1 MRPVLYDAQPL
12 MRYLFFILCA
22 ALLTLAAPA
31 RAELVSGVS
40 VVVND
45 AVITYSEIE
54 RAMEPKVQLAAK
66 LYANDRAAFEAEV
79 NKLRDQQLEQLIERK
94 LILHEFVSAGYAT
107 NVVESFIDDQIRTD
121 IQKNYYGD
129 RARLIQTLHAE
140 GMTYEMFRRQERE
153 DFIIRYMVY
162 QNVSAPKKVLISPLK
177 IEQYYGNH
185 KDEFKVDDEVKV
197 RMIVIP
203 DQTDAPGEARK
214 IATEILAKIDS
225 GVPFKEMASVYSA
238 GSQRA
243 EGGDRGWVD
252 RKFFRPELADAV
264 FSLKP
269 GQHSGIIEVA
279 GSCYLMMVED
289 ARIAHVK
296 PLTEVRADIER
307 TLKDQENSR
316 LRDQW
321 INRLKKKSF
330 IEYY

>member
-1 MRPVLYDAQPL
+1 
-12 MRYLFFILCA
+12 MRYSSFITWGIVVF
-22 ALLTLAAPA
+22 LTIAA

-45 AVITYSEIE
+45 AVITQNEIE
-54 RAMEPKVQLAAK
+54 MAVAPRAALAAK
-66 LYANDRAAFEAEV
+66 IYGPGPTLDAEIQ
-79 NKLRDQQLEQLIERK
+79 KLHDQQLEQLIETK
-94 LILHEFVSAGYAT
+94 LILHEFVTSGYAT
-107 NVVESFIDDQIRTD
+107 NVVESFIDDRIQTE

-140 GMTYEMFRRQERE
+140 GQTYEMFRRRERE
-153 DFIIRYMVY
+153 NFIVEYMIY
-162 QNVSAPKKVLISPLK
+162 QNVNAPKKVLISPLK
-177 IEQYYGNH
+177 IEQYYGDH
-185 KDEFKVDDEVKV
+185 RAEFKVDDQVKV
-197 RMIVIP
+197 RMIVIAQQP
-203 DQTDAPGEARK
+203 NAPAGEARK

-252 RKFFRPELADAV
+252 RKFFKPELAQVA

-269 GQHSGIIEVA
+269 GQHSEVIEQPEA
-279 GSCYLMMVED
+279 CYLMMVED
-289 ARIAHVK
+289 ARTSHVK
-296 PLTEVRADIER
+296 PLVDVRADIER
-307 TLKDQENSR
+307 VLKNQENLR
-316 LRDQW
+316 LREQW